1 MDRTDF
7 PWRPLGAVLVDEG
20 VVTRRE
26 LERALAEQRKSGRLL
41 GQILVGLGLVS
52 GVELARCLA
61 RQHGVGV
68 RAARDDEA
76 PAADGA
82 LQTDAPPDGGRWRSL
97 GMLLMQ
103 KGLVAPSALH
113 RALAEQRE
121 QPHRRLGEILVVRG
135 DLSAPTLAAVLAE
148 QHGVTVERPLV
159 AAEAPAPAP
168 VGRSYEVFELDHAGA
183 GDRRRVVYVGAS
195 LLDAADFA
203 CDYVDRQQPPAVE
216 IQRRDGRSSEIV
228 WTYSSERAAATASS
242 DSSLV
247 ETFGFDPTRWGPST

>member
-26 LERALAEQRKSGRLL
+26 LEHALAEQRESGRLL
-41 GQILVGLGLVS
+41 GQILVGR
-52 GVELARCLA
+52 GVVTGSELARSLA
-61 RQHGVGV
+61 RQHGVDV
-68 RAARDDEA
+68 RPSRDGGGQGSDAVQE
-76 PAADGA
+76 
-82 LQTDAPPDGGRWRSL
+82 TAPPSAGGRWHSL
-97 GMLLMQ
+97 GMLLAQ
-103 KGLVAPSALH
+103 KGLVAPTALQ

-121 QPHRRLGEILVVRG
+121 QPHRRLGEILVERG

-148 QHGVTVERPLV
+148 QHGVTVETPLV

-168 VGRSYEVFELDHAGA
+168 PRRSYEVFELDHASA

-203 CDYVDRQQPPAVE
+203 CDYVDRERPPAVE
-216 IQRRDGRSSEIV
+216 ILRRDGRSTETV

-242 DSSLV
+242 DRSLV
-247 ETFGFDPTRWGPST
+247 ETFGFDPTRWGQST